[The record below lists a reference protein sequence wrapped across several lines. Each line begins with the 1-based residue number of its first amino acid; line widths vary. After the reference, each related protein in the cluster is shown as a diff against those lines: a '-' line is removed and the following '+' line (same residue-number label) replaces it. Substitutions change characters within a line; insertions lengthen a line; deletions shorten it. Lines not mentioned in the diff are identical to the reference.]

1 MMASS
6 LPFLLV
12 EFFFFSLFFTLFLIL
27 NNLFTSNKV
36 DTLFDILL
44 QGFFTFL

>member
-12 EFFFFSLFFTLFLIL
+12 EFFFSLFFTLFLIL

>member
-12 EFFFFSLFFTLFLIL
+12 EFFFFPIFHSISDLEQSIY
-27 NNLFTSNKV
+27 
-36 DTLFDILL
+36 
-44 QGFFTFL
+44 